1 LVATLPPIV
10 DHGALAGS
18 GGYHRPCS
26 ATAALTSLLTAP
38 GCTTQTRLSG
48 SISRTWFIRDR
59 SRTTQPLTAL
69 APPDRPGARAARHD
83 RGAEFGA
90 GAHHV
95 LHFGLGPGAHAGD
108 GLPRPCPLGLV
119 LRDGGEHV
127 RVDHEAVAG
136 QAAAQRLDE
145 GGGGDRDLAGFVR

>member
-1 LVATLPPIV
+1 MATLPPIV

-59 SRTTQPLTAL
+59 SRMTQPPTAF
-69 APPDRPGARAARHD
+69 APPDRPVPAPRGTTGAPSSAQVRTTCCTSASVRART
-83 RGAEFGA
+83 
-90 GAHHV
+90 
-95 LHFGLGPGAHAGD
+95 PGD
-108 GLPRPCPLGLV
+108 GLPGRRPLGLV
-119 LRDGGEHV
+119 VRDGGEHV
-127 RVDHEAVAG
+127 RVDHETVAG
-136 QAAAQRLDE
+136 QAPAQRLDKHMP
-145 GGGGDRDLAGFVR
+145 GSVR